1 MWIISLFTLNGID
14 DILSLLP
21 IFIYSLWLQNS
32 FEEPEEGQSILF
44 ISLLLLIFNFYCLFD
59 P

>member
-14 DILSLLP
+14 DILALLP

-32 FEEPEEGQSILF
+32 LEDIEEGQSILF
-44 ISLLLLIFNFYCLFD
+44 ISLLLLTFNFYCLFY